1 MPTPTVVIS
10 TASGICLKAFSAVAA
25 ILILSSLILT
35 TNTSAGKSVVLPT
48 PANPFVAAIPT
59 APELPV
65 PT

>member
-10 TASGICLKAFSAVAA
+10 TVSAIDLKDFSAVAA
-25 ILILSSLILT
+25 ILILSSFILT
-35 TNTSAGKSVVLPT
+35 TNTSDGKRVVLPT